1 MPNKI
6 LVVDDEKSFV
16 KANKTSILTNR
27 DNYIIKTAFN
37 GKEALDILEKEE
49 VDLIILDVKM
59 PVMDGIQFLVELHN
73 RNIWLPI
80 IILTSFSNIAEK
92 EKEEIIRDF
101 GVVEIIEKPV
111 NFEKLEK
118 RIEEVL
124 NHFKEYKYSIP
135 GIDLKTILQVLEIE
149 KKTGILTVNLGKKDG
164 RIFFRKG
171 NVVDVEV
178 KGLSAEEA
186 FNECLKDDYREKK
199 RSIEY
204 INHKKIK
211 KINKSLTGMLLD
223 TSRLEDEK
231 KKTIKGGKNGFR
243 SSY

>member
-1 MPNKI
+1 MSKNIKRMPNKI

-118 RIEEVL
+118 RIE
-124 NHFKEYKYSIP
+124 KEQ
-135 GIDLKTILQVLEIE
+135 LKIE
-149 KKTGILTVNLGKKDG
+149 NLLMKCDSK
-164 RIFFRKG
+164 
-171 NVVDVEV
+171 
-178 KGLSAEEA
+178 
-186 FNECLKDDYREKK
+186 
-199 RSIEY
+199 
-204 INHKKIK
+204 
-211 KINKSLTGMLLD
+211 
-223 TSRLEDEK
+223 
-231 KKTIKGGKNGFR
+231 
-243 SSY
+243 